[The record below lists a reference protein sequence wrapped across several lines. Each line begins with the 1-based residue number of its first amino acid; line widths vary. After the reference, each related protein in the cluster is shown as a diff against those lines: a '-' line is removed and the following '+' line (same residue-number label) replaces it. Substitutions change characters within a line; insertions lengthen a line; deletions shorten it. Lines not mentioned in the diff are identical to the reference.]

1 MKKIIISCIILLFC
15 ASISSAQN
23 KSPNTTESHNG
34 WHRQY
39 VGTDDGFR
47 FVKFFDKNTGWICGN
62 AGSAFHSTDGG
73 ETWKTF
79 TPPAEFSY
87 VYFQDDNTGYAV
99 GNPVSNFKLIITHD
113 KGKTWSDPV
122 DFMLYGYRDMVVFGD
137 TINMMSDQQI
147 VRSSDGGKTWKL
159 EAGLTGGSRMRF
171 ADSQHGY
178 ALGDAGYFHYTIN
191 GGINWIKT
199 NITVP
204 YVLLSVF
211 PLSKDTIFVV
221 GEQDYIGFNTEGG
234 RQFTPWTTAYK
245 TLKDTINYDIC
256 FSDQL
261 HGFVTGA
268 PGIIKKSTDGG
279 KTWFNQASSVEYLK
293 DTSDPVFMRRIFA
306 LDSLTAWA
314 VGDGGILIHTTDGG
328 GVNSVKEPSLQTI
341 SSQVYPQPSSG
352 DVTLRYSLPTT
363 DKITIS
369 ITSINGSEV
378 RTLMT
383 GILQNEGEHLL
394 PINLR
399 SSASGQ
405 YQYSITGK
413 TYHSQGSIIIVK

>member
-1 MKKIIISCIILLFC
+1 MLLT
-15 ASISSAQN
+15 ASLTVAQAQ
-23 KSPNTTESHNG
+23 SG

-47 FVKFFDKNTGWICGN
+47 FVKFFDKNNGWICGN
-62 AGSAFHSTDGG
+62 AGNAFHSTDGG

-99 GNPVSNFKLIITHD
+99 GNPVSNFKLIITKD

-122 DFMLYGYRDMVVFGD
+122 DFMLYGYRDMVVYGD

-159 EAGLTGGSRMRF
+159 EAGLADGNRVRF

-178 ALGDAGYFHYTIN
+178 IVGATGYFYYTVN
-191 GGINWIKT
+191 SGITWFEIQT
-199 NITVP
+199 HVP
-204 YVLLSVF
+204 YKLSSVF
-211 PLSKDTIFVV
+211 PLTKDTLFVV
-221 GEQDYIGFNTEGG
+221 GENDYIGFNTEAG
-234 RQFTPWTTAYK
+234 RSFTTWTPAHHP
-245 TLKDTINYDIC
+245 LKDTGYTGYYDIS
-256 FSDQL
+256 FSDRY
-261 HGFVTGA
+261 HGFASGSSGVIQRT
-268 PGIIKKSTDGG
+268 TDGG
-279 KTWFNQASSVEYLK
+279 LNWYSQETTVIYLK
-293 DTSDPVFMRRIFA
+293 DTSDFVALRRIFA

-314 VGDGGILIHTTDGG
+314 IGDGGLLLHTSDGG
-328 GVNSVKEPSLQTI
+328 GVNSVKEPPLQTI

-352 DVTLRYSLPTT
+352 DVTLQYSLPTT
-363 DKITIS
+363 DKITIT

-413 TYHSQGSIIIVK
+413 TYHSQGSIIIIH